1 MKVKGKN
8 HMKVID
14 GIATDAMTTINELQA
29 IHFNPEDPFVK
40 VRYDKLFN
48 VSNGFLYLYHM
59 LMEQKQIPSPKNQR
73 RFHEVY
79 H

>member
-48 VSNGFLYLYHM
+48 VSNGFLYLYNM
-59 LMEQKQIPSPKNQR
+59 MMEQKQIPSPKNQR

>member
-1 MKVKGKN
+1 MKVKGKS

-48 VSNGFLYLYHM
+48 VSNGFLYLYNM

>member
-1 MKVKGKN
+1 
-8 HMKVID
+8 MKVID

>member
-1 MKVKGKN
+1 MRVKGKN
-8 HMKVID
+8 HMRVVD
-14 GIATDAMTTINELQA
+14 SIATDAMLTITELES
-29 IHFNPEDPFVK
+29 IDFDPNDPFVR

-48 VSNGFLYLYHM
+48 IANGFLYLYNM
-59 LMEQKQIPSPKNQR
+59 LMEQKQIPTPTNQR